1 MQETERYEFLKSF
14 CAGGGK
20 AGTISEKPESGM
32 RSLPRGAG
40 SKQAAREI
48 AGRATV
54 RLCLASSLG
63 FG

>member
-14 CAGGGK
+14 CAGGQGWDYF
-20 AGTISEKPESGM
+20 GETGVWYEIFTT
-32 RSLPRGAG
+32 RSR